1 MYIYQSQ
8 TGHWELEFLTS
19 QSKNDALRGAAHK
32 VTGRWGILPSYDTE
46 ADAMAAMAAIYRIY
60 EL

>member
-19 QSKNDALRGAAHK
+19 QSKNDALRDAAHT
-32 VTGRWGILPSYDTE
+32 VTGQRYILPSYDTE
-46 ADAMAAMAAIYRIY
+46 AEAMAAMAEIYRIY

>member
-19 QSKNDALRGAAHK
+19 QSKNDALRSAAHK
-32 VTGRWGILPSYDTE
+32 VTGQRYIMPSYDTE
-46 ADAMAAMAAIYRIY
+46 TDAMATMAAIYGIY

>member
-19 QSKNDALRGAAHK
+19 QSKNDALRSAAHK
-32 VTGRWGILPSYDTE
+32 VTGQRYIMPSYNTE
-46 ADAMAAMAAIYRIY
+46 ADAMAAMAEIYRIY
-60 EL
+60 EQ

>member
-19 QSKNDALRGAAHK
+19 QSKNDALRDAAYK
-32 VTGRWGILPSYDTE
+32 VTGQRYILPSYDTE
-46 ADAMAAMAAIYRIY
+46 AEAMAAMAEIYRIY

>member
-8 TGHWELEFLTS
+8 TGPWELEFLTS
-19 QSKNDALRGAAHK
+19 QSKNDALRSAAHK
-32 VTGRWGILPSYDTE
+32 VTGRWGIMPSYDTE
-46 ADAMAAMAAIYRIY
+46 ADAMAVMAEIYGIY